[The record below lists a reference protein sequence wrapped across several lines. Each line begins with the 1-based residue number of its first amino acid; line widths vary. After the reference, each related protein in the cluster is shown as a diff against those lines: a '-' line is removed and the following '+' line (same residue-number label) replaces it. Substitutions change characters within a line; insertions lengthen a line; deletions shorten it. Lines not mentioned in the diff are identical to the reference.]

1 MLSPLPFLVF
11 LTGGL
16 EQLFKRLD
24 ADGNG
29 TIDYDEFKA
38 GAKREPLLVKAFLAP
53 VQQGSLTRA
62 PAATRRAAETPK
74 TDEKSEGD
82 GHPTSATVLASPS
95 ESSPRSQD
103 TSFATTAVAASE
115 GAASR
120 SKESAPNDNGFG
132 CAGNVR
138 VGAAGGSGDYPGRT
152 REDCDNLG
160 SSKRCRVEGPDR
172 EEERR

>member
-1 MLSPLPFLVF
+1 MLSPFF
-11 LTGGL
+11 SIFFTGGL

-62 PAATRRAAETPK
+62 PAATRKAAETPK
-74 TDEKSEGD
+74 LAEKAEGE
-82 GHPTSATVLASPS
+82 GHPTSATVLASTS
-95 ESSPRSQD
+95 ESSPRLQGNPSAD
-103 TSFATTAVAASE
+103 AEVAAPE
-115 GAASR
+115 WAGSR
-120 SKESAPNDNGFG
+120 SKESAPNDNGVG

-138 VGAAGGSGDYPGRT
+138 VGGGSGSGDDPGRI
-152 REDCDNLG
+152 RENCDNPG
-160 SSKRCRVEGPDR
+160 SKRCRVEGPGR
-172 EEERR
+172 EERC